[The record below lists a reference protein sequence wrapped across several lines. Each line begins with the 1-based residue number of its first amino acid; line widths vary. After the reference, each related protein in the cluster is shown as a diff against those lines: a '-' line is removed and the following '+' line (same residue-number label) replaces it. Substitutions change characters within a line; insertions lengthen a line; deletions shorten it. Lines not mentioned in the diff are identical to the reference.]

1 MAADEAGFR
10 EKYGRFALVA
20 GASEGLGAAFAR
32 QIAARGLDL
41 VLIARRAAVLES
53 VAVRIGSES
62 GVEVRTLAADLADP
76 EIASA
81 VSEATEG
88 LEVGLLV
95 YNAAHS
101 AIGPFLDTPL
111 ESHLTELDLNCRT
124 ALVLTHLFGRPM
136 RERGRGGILLMSS
149 LAGSQGSPYVA
160 NYGATKAYDRVLAEG
175 LWGELGEHGVDVV
188 ACCAGATRTPRYLA
202 GRPGDKRSYFV
213 PEMEPEDVAREALA
227 ALGRRPSL
235 VPGRA
240 NRAASFFMAHL
251 LPRRLAIRMMGSATR
266 GMEGD

>member
-1 MAADEAGFR
+1 MAGKAVDFR

-32 QIAARGLDL
+32 QIAARGVDL

-53 VAVRIGSES
+53 VAKSIESES

-76 EIASA
+76 GIASV

-88 LEVGLLV
+88 LEIGLLV

-111 ESHLTELDLNCRT
+111 ASHLTELDVNCRT
-124 ALVLTHLFGRPM
+124 ALVLTHLLGRPM
-136 RERGRGGILLMSS
+136 RERGRGGIVVMSS
-149 LAGSQGSPYVA
+149 LASSQGSPYIA
-160 NYGATKAYDRVLAEG
+160 HYGATKAYDRVLAEG
-175 LWGELGEHGVDVV
+175 LWGELGEHGIDVV
-188 ACCAGATRTPRYLA
+188 ACCAGATRTPRYLSSQPENE
-202 GRPGDKRSYFV
+202 RNFFV

-240 NRAASFFMAHL
+240 NRIASFFMAHL
-251 LPRRLAIRMMGSATR
+251 LPRRLGIRMMGRATR